1 MINPGGCF
9 VNADHF
15 AHVSDDL
22 KERYRLARRRWMRA
36 DDAPQ
41 PPSGEK
47 LPHGAHYNGSM
58 EQELSW
64 LKEAGC
70 ARTTRRSRPRARSC
84 RMARTTTAR
93 WSRNCLG

>member
-64 LKEAGC
+64 LKEAGFRDVDVFWKFTNY
-70 ARTTRRSRPRARSC
+70 AVYGGFR
-84 RMARTTTAR
+84 
-93 WSRNCLG
+93 